1 MLGLARSRK
10 VNRLVS
16 PVLSSRS
23 NAHDDG
29 RVVPAWVGPAFLAAA
44 ALMAPWILLL
54 FMTLPEDYRAAH
66 WRLAWG
72 GFDIGLGIA
81 LAVTAVLIMRRSPAT
96 QTAAAI
102 TGTLLICDAWFDIV
116 TSQGHQVVYAVLL
129 AVLIELPAALFCF
142 WIARGVERVF
152 EDARPYLFA
161 EGFRIRHRRLVPPAH
176 LVTLES
182 QTDEQ

>member
-1 MLGLARSRK
+1 VK

-16 PVLSSRS
+16 QVFRSRG

-29 RVVPAWVGPAFLAAA
+29 RVVPAWVGPAFLLGAV
-44 ALMAPWILLL
+44 LMAPWIFLL
-54 FMTLPEDYRAAH
+54 FMTLPNDYRAAH

-72 GFDIGLGIA
+72 GFDAGLGVA
-81 LAVTAVLIMRRSPAT
+81 LATTAVLIMRRSPAT

-116 TSQGHQVVYAVLL
+116 TSQGHEIVYSVLL
-129 AVLIELPAALFCF
+129 AVFVELPAALFCF
-142 WIARGVERVF
+142 WIARGVERIF

-161 EGFRIRHRRLVPPAH
+161 EGFRIRRRRLVPPAH
-176 LVTLES
+176 IVALES